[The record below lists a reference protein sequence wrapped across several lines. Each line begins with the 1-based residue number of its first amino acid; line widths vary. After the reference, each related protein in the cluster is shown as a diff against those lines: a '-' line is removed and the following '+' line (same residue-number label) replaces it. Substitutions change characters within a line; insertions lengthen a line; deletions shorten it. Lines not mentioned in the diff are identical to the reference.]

1 MNRQWKAVRNIGGI
15 ALWGVFIIFCAIH
28 RNEMTPEAIAA
39 SVSGNPWLAA
49 AVLLAMFA
57 LKSVSVFFYAGILYA
72 ASGIL
77 FPLPIAVLVNLCGTA
92 IMTTLPY
99 CIGKR
104 LGTNAVQTIVNKF
117 PKVAILR
124 EMRGEN
130 DFWFSFLSR
139 ANGVLPSDVVSFYMG
154 AIRLR
159 LPQYLAGCLLGMLPT
174 NLTFPLMGM
183 NIRQPGSADFL
194 TALSVQVIYSVISVT
209 VFLLIRKRKRKADGG
224 SE

>member
-1 MNRQWKAVRNIGGI
+1 MNRSWKAVRNIGGI
-15 ALWGVFIIFCAIH
+15 VLWSVLIIFCAIH

-39 SVSGNPWLAA
+39 SVSGNPWLA

-99 CIGKR
+99 CIGRR
-104 LGTNAVQTIVNKF
+104 LGANAVQTVVNKF

-183 NIRQPGSADFL
+183 NIRQPGSAEFL
-194 TALSVQVIYSVISVT
+194 TALSVQVIYSVISVA
-209 VFLLIRKRKRKADGG
+209 VFLLIRKRKRKTDGG

>member
-1 MNRQWKAVRNIGGI
+1 MNRSWKAVRNIGGI
-15 ALWGVFIIFCAIH
+15 VLWSVLIIFCAIH

-39 SVSGNPWLAA
+39 SVSGNPWLA

-92 IMTTLPY
+92 IMTTLQY
-99 CIGKR
+99 CIGRR
-104 LGTNAVQTIVNKF
+104 LGANAVQTVVNKF

-183 NIRQPGSADFL
+183 NIRQPGSAEFL
-194 TALSVQVIYSVISVT
+194 TALSVQVIYSVISVA
-209 VFLLIRKRKRKADGG
+209 VFLLIRKRKRKTDGG

>member
-1 MNRQWKAVRNIGGI
+1 
-15 ALWGVFIIFCAIH
+15 
-28 RNEMTPEAIAA
+28 MTPEAIAA

-99 CIGKR
+99 CIGRR
-104 LGTNAVQTIVNKF
+104 LGANAVQTVVNKF

-159 LPQYLAGCLLGMLPT
+159 LPQYLAGCMLGMLPT

-183 NIRQPGSADFL
+183 NIRQPGSAEFL
-194 TALSVQVIYSVISVT
+194 TALSVQVIYSVISVA
-209 VFLLIRKRKRKADGG
+209 VFLLIRKRKRKTDGG

>member
-1 MNRQWKAVRNIGGI
+1 MNRLWKPVRIIGGVG
-15 ALWGVFIIFCAIH
+15 LWLVFIVFCAIH
-28 RNEMTPEAIAA
+28 RNDLTPEAIAA
-39 SVSGNPWLAA
+39 SIAGNLWLAA
-49 AVLLAMFA
+49 LILLVMFA
-57 LKSVSVFFYAGILYA
+57 MKSISVFFYSGILYA
-72 ASGIL
+72 ASGLL
-77 FPLPIAVLVNLCGTA
+77 FPLPIAVMVNLCGTA

-154 AIRLR
+154 AIHLR
-159 LPQYLAGCLLGMLPT
+159 PPQYLAGCMLGMLPT